1 VKDSSSRSRHEP
13 AGAADL
19 GAAQAFTVN
28 GAAFAPAGQMT
39 VGSLVRLWCAC
50 DSGIAVALN
59 SDVVPRSEW
68 DTTTLE
74 AGDRIEIVT
83 AAAGG

>member
-1 VKDSSSRSRHEP
+1 
-13 AGAADL
+13 
-19 GAAQAFTVN
+19 
-28 GAAFAPAGQMT
+28 MT